1 MRMRDFPIRVSL
13 MLLILFASGLAV
25 LLASAGFAV
34 YEGRSF
40 REAAERESIALA
52 DSVGANSA
60 ASLAF
65 SDPSTARDMLG
76 ALGREPHVVAAVLYD
91 ERGKVFAEYVRPDRH
106 AIFVPDVCRPDGSY
120 QTRNSVTLYR
130 GVELAG
136 ERVGS
141 IALVF
146 DLSEQ
151 RMRLLEY
158 AKIALLVLVLSVAV
172 TLLASLW
179 IANSIGKPLI
189 ELAEATRRVTTEEDC
204 FMHADIQAGGETG
217 LLVDSFNKML
227 ARIES
232 REKALRKALESL
244 RESEERYALAAR
256 GANDGLWD
264 WNLANHRIYFSPRWN
279 LMLGFSEN
287 EHWTDP
293 EDWFGR
299 IHPAD
304 VERVRSAIT
313 QHCAGFTQEFSS
325 EYRMRHKSGTYIWM
339 LTRGIAVRNPEG
351 QAIRIAGS
359 QTDIT
364 EGKIA
369 DPLTQIPNRLYFLD
383 RLEAALERAGCN
395 GSAFAVLFIDL
406 DGFKLIN
413 DSLGHAA
420 GDELLIDVAGRV
432 RGSLRTGVHRGA
444 GEQSIAARLG
454 GDEFAVLLCPVREM
468 AEAAAVG
475 SRILERL
482 TEPFYFES
490 RRIVVSA
497 SIGIAM
503 NTTGNTPEDLLR
515 NADTAMY
522 VAKTCGKARIEFF
535 DEEIREQIVTRFET
549 ETDLRKAIDA
559 DQLVVYYQP
568 IVSLPEGCIRGFE
581 ALVRWNHPERGIIPP
596 AEFIPIAEGSNLIGQ
611 IGKLVLRKACR
622 QAADWLRRW
631 HPESAFIMSVNVS
644 SRQLA
649 DPGLVEDVE
658 IALRESGLD
667 PGCLALELTESSILG
682 NAHQTLAT
690 LHRLKTMGVK
700 LEIDDFGTGYSS
712 LSYLQQLPFDT
723 LKIDCSFVRDV
734 GTKAGSTD
742 IVRAILELARSL
754 QMGVIAEG
762 VETEEQSEKLH
773 GLGADLAQGFLFSGP
788 VEAETAEMLYLLG
801 STTIAKDRQTV

>member
-1 MRMRDFPIRVSL
+1 
-13 MLLILFASGLAV
+13 
-25 LLASAGFAV
+25 
-34 YEGRSF
+34 
-40 REAAERESIALA
+40 
-52 DSVGANSA
+52 
-60 ASLAF
+60 
-65 SDPSTARDMLG
+65 
-76 ALGREPHVVAAVLYD
+76 
-91 ERGKVFAEYVRPDRH
+91 
-106 AIFVPDVCRPDGSY
+106 
-120 QTRNSVTLYR
+120 
-130 GVELAG
+130 
-136 ERVGS
+136 
-141 IALVF
+141 
-146 DLSEQ
+146 
-151 RMRLLEY
+151 
-158 AKIALLVLVLSVAV
+158 
-172 TLLASLW
+172 
-179 IANSIGKPLI
+179 
-189 ELAEATRRVTTEEDC
+189 
-204 FMHADIQAGGETG
+204 
-217 LLVDSFNKML
+217 
-227 ARIES
+227 
-232 REKALRKALESL
+232 
-244 RESEERYALAAR
+244 
-256 GANDGLWD
+256 
-264 WNLANHRIYFSPRWN
+264 
-279 LMLGFSEN
+279 
-287 EHWTDP
+287 
-293 EDWFGR
+293 
-299 IHPAD
+299 
-304 VERVRSAIT
+304 
-313 QHCAGFTQEFSS
+313 
-325 EYRMRHKSGTYIWM
+325 MRHKSGTYIWM

-454 GDEFAVLLCPVREM
+454 GYEFAVLLCPVREM

-559 DQLVVYYQP
+559 DQFVVYYQP

-596 AEFIPIAEGSNLIGQ
+596 AEFIPIAEESNLIGQ
-611 IGKLVLRKACR
+611 IGKRVLRKACR

-723 LKIDCSFVRDV
+723 LKIDRSFVRDV
-734 GTKAGSTD
+734 GTKTGSTD

-773 GLGADLAQGFLFSGP
+773 GLGADLAQGFLFSRP

-801 STTIAKDRQTV
+801 TTTIAKDRQTV

>member
-52 DSVGANSA
+52 DSVGANSV

-279 LMLGFSEN
+279 LMLGFQKMS
-287 EHWTDP
+287 TGP
-293 EDWFGR
+293 IRR
-299 IHPAD
+299 IGSVAFILPTSKGSGAQLHSIAQALRRNSP
-304 VERVRSAIT
+304 VST
-313 QHCAGFTQEFSS
+313 GCAT
-325 EYRMRHKSGTYIWM
+325 
-339 LTRGIAVRNPEG
+339 
-351 QAIRIAGS
+351 
-359 QTDIT
+359 
-364 EGKIA
+364 
-369 DPLTQIPNRLYFLD
+369 
-383 RLEAALERAGCN
+383 RAG
-395 GSAFAVLFIDL
+395 
-406 DGFKLIN
+406 
-413 DSLGHAA
+413 
-420 GDELLIDVAGRV
+420 
-432 RGSLRTGVHRGA
+432 
-444 GEQSIAARLG
+444 
-454 GDEFAVLLCPVREM
+454 
-468 AEAAAVG
+468 
-475 SRILERL
+475 
-482 TEPFYFES
+482 
-490 RRIVVSA
+490 
-497 SIGIAM
+497 
-503 NTTGNTPEDLLR
+503 
-515 NADTAMY
+515 
-522 VAKTCGKARIEFF
+522 
-535 DEEIREQIVTRFET
+535 
-549 ETDLRKAIDA
+549 
-559 DQLVVYYQP
+559 P
-568 IVSLPEGCIRGFE
+568 ISGC
-581 ALVRWNHPERGIIPP
+581 
-596 AEFIPIAEGSNLIGQ
+596 
-611 IGKLVLRKACR
+611 
-622 QAADWLRRW
+622 
-631 HPESAFIMSVNVS
+631 
-644 SRQLA
+644 
-649 DPGLVEDVE
+649 
-658 IALRESGLD
+658 
-667 PGCLALELTESSILG
+667 
-682 NAHQTLAT
+682 
-690 LHRLKTMGVK
+690 
-700 LEIDDFGTGYSS
+700 
-712 LSYLQQLPFDT
+712 
-723 LKIDCSFVRDV
+723 
-734 GTKAGSTD
+734 
-742 IVRAILELARSL
+742 
-754 QMGVIAEG
+754 
-762 VETEEQSEKLH
+762 
-773 GLGADLAQGFLFSGP
+773 
-788 VEAETAEMLYLLG
+788 
-801 STTIAKDRQTV
+801 